1 VAREVTIDEVFER
14 LGELRDEV
22 HDMSRTF
29 VDAKL
34 YESQR
39 GDTGR
44 RIGDIERDVAKS
56 ASDLENLKIE
66 IDRRFRQSVN
76 LGLGSLGSA
85 LVGVFLLLL
94 NLVAK

>member
-1 VAREVTIDEVFER
+1 MAREVTIDEVYER
-14 LGELRDEV
+14 LGELRDQV
-22 HDMSRTF
+22 RDMAGAF
-29 VDAKL
+29 VRSEL

-44 RIGDIERDVAKS
+44 RIGDIEHDVGKAE
-56 ASDLENLKIE
+56 SDLENLKTE